1 MRLEELLASCPNVSI
16 TLQAAD
22 LVELGERLI
31 SDAFARAKEERNGDP
46 ELLSV
51 EEAKKLFGVSENTLW
66 RWRKRGY
73 LEGVPVGGRIKYLR
87 SDCERIIR
95 ARDGE

>member
-22 LVELGERLI
+22 LVEFGERLI
-31 SDAFARAKEERNGDP
+31 ADAFARAREEDNDDS

-51 EEAKKLFGVSENTLW
+51 EEAKQFFGVSENTLW

-73 LEGVPVGGRIKYLR
+73 LEGVPVGGRIKYR
-87 SDCERIIR
+87 RADCERIIR
-95 ARDGE
+95 SRDGE